1 MYKELSILKW
11 FFENPTGEYHIR
23 EIARLTKLNH
33 MTIRKY
39 LNNFV
44 KEGLLIRKK
53 SKLYISYSADF
64 KDKKFLN
71 LKIYYNLENLRK
83 SELIE
88 GLENF
93 YDYPTII
100 LFGSYANA
108 TNTKESDIDLCII
121 SNIKKEFKLEE
132 YENILNRKISLYLF
146 NEQEFKNMKNKNLE
160 LLNNI
165 YNGIKLSGKLGVI

>member
-23 EIARLTKLNH
+23 EIARLAKSNH
-33 MTIRKY
+33 MTVRKY

-44 KEGLLIRKK
+44 KEELLIRKQ
-53 SKLYISYSADF
+53 SKLYIGYSANF

-71 LKIYYNLENLRK
+71 LKIYYNLESLRK
-83 SELIE
+83 SEIIE
-88 GLENF
+88 SLKEF
-93 YDYPTII
+93 YDYPAII

-121 SNIKKEFKLEE
+121 SNIKKEFKLEK
-132 YENILNRKISLYLF
+132 YENILNRKISLHLF
-146 NEQEFKNMKNKNLE
+146 GEQEFKNMKNKNPE

-165 YNGIKLSGKLGVI
+165 CNGIKLSGKLEVV